1 VPGRVLDEKSLA
13 IVAKYRKIPCSLVDI
28 HANEPAMQ
36 QVVFDALDKLPH
48 RTNRQQALKKAS
60 EIQ

>member
-13 IVAKYRKIPCSLVDI
+13 IVAKYRKIPCCLVDI

-36 QVVFDALDKLPH
+36 QVVLDALDKLPH
-48 RTNRQQALKKAS
+48 
-60 EIQ
+60 